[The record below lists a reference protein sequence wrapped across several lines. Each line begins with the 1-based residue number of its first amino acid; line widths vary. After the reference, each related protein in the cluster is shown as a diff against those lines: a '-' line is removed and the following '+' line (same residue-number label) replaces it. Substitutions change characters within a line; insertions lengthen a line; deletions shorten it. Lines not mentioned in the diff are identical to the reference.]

1 MPMRFTSLALISAV
15 VVAGSL
21 AVYGLGRSPATTIAL
36 PAAPASPAMGGEAQ
50 LSDNGGSLPP
60 NHPPIDTGSMNGALP
75 PNHPPIDMGSM
86 NGALPPNHPPIDTGS
101 MNGGALPPNHPSIGG
116 AVSPQGSLA
125 PAEGDSPAIV
135 WRAPDAWQKAANP
148 NAMRL
153 ATYRVPG
160 GVEVSVSR
168 AGGSTEANIQRW
180 IAQFEDLARD
190 TRAEKIVHGLQV
202 VTVDI
207 AGTYVGGGMT
217 MGGPAEPKHDWA
229 MMGAIVESG
238 DPPYFFKMTGP
249 AAAVLAAHPAFDRF
263 VESVAPRSA
272 SR

>member
-1 MPMRFTSLALISAV
+1 MPIRFTSLALISAV

-21 AVYGLGRSPATTIAL
+21 AVYGIGRSPAGTVPLLAAPTTGGGGPLSENGGAL
-36 PAAPASPAMGGEAQ
+36 PA
-50 LSDNGGSLPP
+50 
-60 NHPPIDTGSMNGALP
+60 
-75 PNHPPIDMGSM
+75 NHPPIDM
-86 NGALPPNHPPIDTGS
+86 GS
-101 MNGGALPPNHPSIGG
+101 MNGGALPPNHPPIAG
-116 AVSPQGSLA
+116 AAPQEGALRPADSDPPALA
-125 PAEGDSPAIV
+125 WKS
-135 WRAPDAWQKAANP
+135 PDAWQEGPNP

-180 IAQFEDLARD
+180 IAQFQDLGRD
-190 TRAEKIVHGLQV
+190 ARAEKTVHGLQV

-229 MMGAIVESG
+229 MVGAIVESRS
-238 DPPYFFKMTGP
+238 PPYFFKMTGP
-249 AAAVLAAHPAFDRF
+249 AAAVSAARPVFDRF
-263 VESVAPRSA
+263 LESVAPMSS

>member
-1 MPMRFTSLALISAV
+1 MSRPLMPIRFTSLALISAV
-15 VVAGSL
+15 AVAGSL
-21 AVYGLGRSPATTIAL
+21 AVYGLGRSSGTTMAL
-36 PAAPASPAMGGEAQ
+36 PAAAAAPAVGGVGEP
-50 LSDNGGSLPP
+50 SENG
-60 NHPPIDTGSMNGALP
+60 GALP
-75 PNHPPIDMGSM
+75 PNHPPIDM
-86 NGALPPNHPPIDTGS
+86 GS

-116 AVSPQGSLA
+116 ALSPQGSLA
-125 PAEGDSPAIV
+125 PAEGDPPAIV
-135 WRAPDAWQKAANP
+135 WKMPDTWQQAPNP

-180 IAQFEDLARD
+180 IAQFEDLHRD

-238 DPPYFFKMTGP
+238 GAPYFFKMTGP
-249 AAAVLAAHPAFDRF
+249 AGAVHAAQPVFDRF
-263 VESVAPRSA
+263 LESVAPTSSSGEPVIRWDRDIA
-272 SR
+272 YKFGGK

>member
-1 MPMRFTSLALISAV
+1 MGRPPMPIRFTSLAPIAGV

-21 AVYGLGRSPATTIAL
+21 AVYGLGRSPAAVIAI
-36 PAAPASPAMGGEAQ
+36 PAAPATPAMNGGGE
-50 LSDNGGSLPP
+50 LSDNA
-60 NHPPIDTGSMNGALP
+60 GALP

-86 NGALPPNHPPIDTGS
+86 NGGALPPNHPPIDMGS

-116 AVSPQGSLA
+116 AISPQGSLA
-125 PAEGDSPAIV
+125 PAAGDAPAIV
-135 WRAPDAWQKAANP
+135 WKMPDAWQQTPNP

-168 AGGSTEANIQRW
+168 AGGSIDANIQRW
-180 IAQFEDLARD
+180 IDQFEDLVRD
-190 TRAEKIVHGLQV
+190 TRAEKMVHGLRV

-217 MGGPAEPKHDWA
+217 MGGPVDPKHDWA
-229 MMGAIVESG
+229 MVGAIVESRS
-238 DPPYFFKMTGP
+238 PPYFFKMTGP
-249 AAAVLAAHPAFDRF
+249 AAAVHAARPALDGFLG
-263 VESVAPRSA
+263 SVAPTSP

>member
-1 MPMRFTSLALISAV
+1 MPIRFTSLALVST
-15 VVAGSL
+15 VVAAGCL
-21 AVYGLGRSPATTIAL
+21 AIYGIGRSPAATVPLT
-36 PAAPASPAMGGEAQ
+36 AAPLTPATGGGGQ
-50 LSDNGGSLPP
+50 LSENG
-60 NHPPIDTGSMNGALP
+60 GALP

-86 NGALPPNHPPIDTGS
+86 NG
-101 MNGGALPPNHPSIGG
+101 GALPPNHPSIGG
-116 AVSPQGSLA
+116 GVSPQGPLPPDNSD
-125 PAEGDSPAIV
+125 PPAIV
-135 WRAPDAWQKAANP
+135 WKMPDAWQQTPNP

-160 GVEVSVSR
+160 GLEVSVSR

-180 IAQFEDLARD
+180 IAQFEDLDRD

-238 DPPYFFKMTGP
+238 GPPYFFKMTGP
-249 AAAVLAAHPAFDRF
+249 AGAVVAAHSAFDRF
-263 VESVAPRSA
+263 LESVAPRSA

>member
-1 MPMRFTSLALISAV
+1 MRFTSLALISAV
-15 VVAGSL
+15 IVAGSL

-36 PAAPASPAMGGEAQ
+36 PAAPATPAMGGEAQ
-50 LSDNGGSLPP
+50 LSDNGGGLPP
-60 NHPPIDTGSMNGALP
+60 NHPPIDMGSMNGGALP

-86 NGALPPNHPPIDTGS
+86 NG
-101 MNGGALPPNHPSIGG
+101 GALPPNHPSIGG
-116 AVSPQGSLA
+116 GVSPQGPLPPDNSD
-125 PAEGDSPAIV
+125 PPAIV
-135 WRAPDAWQKAANP
+135 WKMPDAWQQTPNP

-160 GVEVSVSR
+160 GLEVSVSR

-180 IAQFEDLARD
+180 IAQFEDLDRD

-238 DPPYFFKMTGP
+238 GPPYFFKMTGP
-249 AAAVLAAHPAFDRF
+249 AGAVVAAHSAFDRF
-263 VESVAPRSA
+263 LESVAPRSA

>member
-50 LSDNGGSLPP
+50 LSDNGGS
-60 NHPPIDTGSMNGALP
+60 
-75 PNHPPIDMGSM
+75 
-86 NGALPPNHPPIDTGS
+86 LPPNHPPIDTGS